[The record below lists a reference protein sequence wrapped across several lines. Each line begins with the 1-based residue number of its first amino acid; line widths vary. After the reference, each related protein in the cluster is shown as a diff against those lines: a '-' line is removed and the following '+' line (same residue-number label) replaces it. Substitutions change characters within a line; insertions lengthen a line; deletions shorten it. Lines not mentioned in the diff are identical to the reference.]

1 MIKQGQAGYA
11 LVVGPA
17 GGERSATAAILGAA
31 GLEVAEA
38 TEAEL
43 HAALDQVP
51 PSLVVLDDSHG
62 RAVRNAVQARL
73 KGHPALQGVPLLI
86 LAHDADIDSY
96 SGAITQGAAAY
107 LVKPVDPEEL
117 AEAARRLSGWKS
129 RGDLTEKRRRVRRP
143 LLMKV
148 DVELRRE
155 KRRMAGQLLDASGS
169 GCRVEV
175 PEDVA
180 AGELVRVTLHSHED
194 STHVAL
200 GAEVRWH
207 AAAASGAHAL
217 GLRFTGS
224 TAAMAGQLLG
234 FATSNT

>member
-1 MIKQGQAGYA
+1 
-11 LVVGPA
+11 VVGPA
-17 GGERSATAAILGAA
+17 GEDRAGAAAILGTA

-38 TEAEL
+38 TEAEVL
-43 HAALDQVP
+43 GAPDQAP
-51 PSLVVLDDSHG
+51 PILVVLDDSRG
-62 RAVRNAVQARL
+62 RAARDAAQARL
-73 KGHPALQGVPLLI
+73 KRHPALQGVPLLI
-86 LAHDADIDSY
+86 LAYDADIDSY

-107 LVKPVDPEEL
+107 LVKPVDPEEF
-117 AEAARRLSGWKS
+117 ADAARRLSGWRG

-148 DVELRRE
+148 DVELRRD
-155 KRRMAGQLLDASGS
+155 KRRLPGQLLDASGG

-175 PEDVA
+175 AEEVA
-180 AGELVRVTLHSHED
+180 AGELVRVTLHTHDD

-200 GAEVRWH
+200 GGEVRWH
-207 AAAASGAHAL
+207 AAVPAPAHQL

-234 FATSNT
+234 FAASGPA

>member
-1 MIKQGQAGYA
+1 
-11 LVVGPA
+11 V
-17 GGERSATAAILGAA
+17 AAILGTA
-31 GLEVAEA
+31 GMEVAEA

-43 HAALDQVP
+43 HAAADWVP
-51 PSLVVLDDSHG
+51 PSVVFLDDSRG
-62 RAVRNAVQARL
+62 RAARDAAQARL
-73 KGHPALQGVPLLI
+73 KAHPALQGVPLVI
-86 LAHDADIDSY
+86 LAYDADIDSY

-107 LVKPVDPEEL
+107 LIKPVDPEEI
-117 AEAARRLSGWKS
+117 ADAARRLSGWTS
-129 RGDLTEKRRRVRRP
+129 RGDRTEKRRRMRRP

-155 KRRMAGQLLDASGS
+155 RRRIEGQLLDASGG

-175 PEDVA
+175 AEEIAP
-180 AGELVRVTLHSHED
+180 GELVRVTLHSHQD

-207 AAAASGAHAL
+207 MVAPSGAHEV

-224 TAAMAGQLLG
+224 TAALAGQLLG
-234 FATSNT
+234 FAASSA

>member
-1 MIKQGQAGYA
+1 M
-11 LVVGPA
+11 LVIGPP
-17 GGERSATAAILGAA
+17 GEDRWAAVAILGAA

-38 TEAEL
+38 TEAEVM
-43 HAALDQVP
+43 AAPDQAP
-51 PSLVVLDDSHG
+51 PALVVLDDSRG
-62 RAVRNAVQARL
+62 RAPRSAVQSRL
-73 KGHPALQGVPLLI
+73 RSHPALQGVPLLI
-86 LAHDADIDSY
+86 LAYDADIDSY

-107 LVKPVDPEEL
+107 LIKPVNPEEL
-117 AEAARRLSGWKS
+117 AEAARRLTGWKA
-129 RGDLTEKRRRVRRP
+129 RGDSTEKRRRVRRP

-148 DVELRRE
+148 DVEVRRD
-155 KRRMAGQLLDASGS
+155 KRRLHGQLLDASSS

-175 PEDVA
+175 PEAVA

-207 AAAASGAHAL
+207 VAAPSGAHEV

-224 TAAMAGQLLG
+224 TAALAGQLLG
-234 FATSNT
+234 FAASSA

>member
-1 MIKQGQAGYA
+1 MYAAPDQA
-11 LVVGPA
+11 
-17 GGERSATAAILGAA
+17 
-31 GLEVAEA
+31 
-38 TEAEL
+38 
-43 HAALDQVP
+43 P
-51 PSLVVLDDSHG
+51 PSLVVLDDARG
-62 RAVRNAVQARL
+62 RTARDAVQARL
-73 KGHPALQGVPLLI
+73 KAHPALQGVPLLI
-86 LAHDADIDSY
+86 LAYDADIDSY

-117 AEAARRLSGWKS
+117 AEASRRLSGWKS
-129 RGDLTEKRRRVRRP
+129 RGDRTEKRRRVRRP

-155 KRRMAGQLLDASGS
+155 KRRIPGQLLDASGS

-175 PEDVA
+175 PEEVA

-207 AAAASGAHAL
+207 VAAPSGAHEL

-224 TAAMAGQLLG
+224 TAALAGQLLG
-234 FATSNT
+234 FATTNSA

>member
-1 MIKQGQAGYA
+1 MI
-11 LVVGPA
+11 GPS
-17 GGERSATAAILGAA
+17 GEDRWAAASILGAA

-43 HAALDQVP
+43 YAAPDQAP
-51 PSLVVLDDSHG
+51 PSLVVLDDSRG
-62 RAVRNAVQARL
+62 RAARDAVQARL
-73 KGHPALQGVPLLI
+73 KAHPALQGVPLLI
-86 LAHDADIDSY
+86 LAYDADIDSY

-129 RGDLTEKRRRVRRP
+129 RGDRTEKRRRVRRP

-155 KRRMAGQLLDASGS
+155 KRRIQGQLLDASGS

-175 PEDVA
+175 PEEVA

-200 GAEVRWH
+200 GAEVRWQV
-207 AAAASGAHAL
+207 AAPSGAHEL

-224 TAAMAGQLLG
+224 TAALAGQLLG
-234 FATSNT
+234 FASSGPG

>member
-1 MIKQGQAGYA
+1 MI
-11 LVVGPA
+11 GPP
-17 GGERSATAAILGAA
+17 GEDRWAAAAILGAA
-31 GLEVAEA
+31 HIEVAEA

-43 HAALDQVP
+43 LAAPDWAP
-51 PSLVVLDDSHG
+51 PGVVFLDDSRG
-62 RAVRNAVQARL
+62 RAARDAAQERL
-73 KGHPALQGVPLLI
+73 KSHPALQGVPLVI
-86 LAHDADIDSY
+86 LAYDSDIDSY

-107 LVKPVDPEEL
+107 LVKPVSPDEL
-117 AEAARRLSGWKS
+117 AEAARRLAGWKG
-129 RGDLTEKRRRVRRP
+129 RGDRTEKRRRTRRA

-148 DVELRRE
+148 DVEVRSS
-155 KRRMAGQLLDASGS
+155 KRRIQGQLLDASGS

-175 PEDVA
+175 PEEVA
-180 AGELVRVTLHSHED
+180 AGELVRVTLHSHEE

-207 AAAASGAHAL
+207 VATSAGAHEV

-234 FATSNT
+234 FASGTS